1 MFEPLV
7 HHSIAVMSKGQFKI
21 IRSGMN
27 GVEAV
32 SADTSHAFG
41 RHTHDQFGIGIIMRG
56 TQKSMSGRGGV
67 KAEAGDLI
75 TVNPA
80 SCMTAYP

>member
-1 MFEPLV
+1 M
-7 HHSIAVMSKGQFKI
+7 
-21 IRSGMN
+21 
-27 GVEAV
+27 

-56 TQKSMSGRGGV
+56 AQKSMSGRGGV
-67 KAEAGDLI
+67 KAEARDLI